1 MPILTGSRHDLDAAL
16 IARHPSGVTGNE
28 LLRKLRR
35 LAKRRGVQFEFN
47 AAGGKGG
54 HGLIVFGHRRTTVRS
69 SRHKEIP
76 TGALRGMLSDLG
88 LAPRDL
94 V

>member
-1 MPILTGSRHDLDAAL
+1 
-16 IARHPSGVTGNE
+16 VTGNE

-35 LAKRRGVQFEFN
+35 LARRRGVQFEFD

-54 HGLIVFGHRRTTVRS
+54 HGLITFGHRRTTLRS

-88 LAPRDL
+88 LASKDL

>member
-1 MPILTGSRHDLDAAL
+1 MTG
-16 IARHPSGVTGNE
+16 IE

-35 LAKRRGVQFEFN
+35 LAKRQGFQFEFDP
-47 AAGGKGG
+47 AGGKGG
-54 HGLIVFGHRRTTVRS
+54 HGLVTFGHRRTTLRS

-88 LAPRDL
+88 LAPKDL
-94 V
+94 S